1 MRHTARLT
9 LAALLSHAT
18 LPLMPHPADRPTTP
32 IWLLLSAA
40 WVGPAILGA
49 LDTYVQSRI
58 GNGPPAS
65 WQLITW
71 TAGDWLIY
79 GMLTPIVFRFARLF
93 PLRPPVLRRN
103 IAVHLLASL
112 VLCAVWAGAGIV
124 LRRLLIPGPQGEITT
139 RATVSWLSTTLPFG
153 VLVYFALIG
162 AERATHYFVEVQS
175 RETHAARLS
184 AQLAEARLSAL
195 RMQLHPHFLF
205 NSLNAL
211 AVLVRDQ
218 DTPAASRM
226 LELLSDVLH
235 EVLHADKTP
244 ERSLEMEIAFL
255 HRYLEIERIRF
266 SDRLRPIFDIGPP
279 VLQAAVPAFVLQPLV
294 ENALRHG
301 IAKRTDAGTLRIRA
315 RRVHDDL
322 VLTVEDDGPGPPHQG
337 LPDAPGVGL
346 ANTRARLQALHG
358 PLAVVELRPGTGG
371 GAIATLRFP
380 YRQFTPA
387 EVATRAG

>member
-1 MRHTARLT
+1 MLAWMLRETIMRTDV
-9 LAALLSHAT
+9 
-18 LPLMPHPADRPTTP
+18 LPSTPRSPSPADRPAAP

-49 LDTYVQSRI
+49 LDTYVQSRL
-58 GNGPPAS
+58 GNGPAAS
-65 WQLITW
+65 WRTITW

-79 GMLTPIVFRFARLF
+79 GMLTPIVFRIARLF
-93 PLRPPVLRRN
+93 PLRPPVVRRN

-112 VLCAVWAGAGIV
+112 ALCAVWAGAGIV
-124 LRRLLIPGPQGEITT
+124 LRALLIPGPDGEITT
-139 RATVSWLSTTLPFG
+139 RGAVSWLFTTLPFG
-153 VLVYFALIG
+153 VLVYFAVIV
-162 AERATHYFVEVQS
+162 AERAAHYFVEVQS

-184 AQLAEARLSAL
+184 AQLAETRLSAL

-244 ERSLEMEIAFL
+244 ERPLKAEIAFL

-266 SDRLRPIFDIGPP
+266 SDRLRPIFDIDPA
-279 VLQAAVPAFVLQPLV
+279 VSQAAVPTFVLQPIV

-315 RRVHDDL
+315 RREHDDL
-322 VLTVEDDGPGPPHQG
+322 VLTVEDDGPGPPGPG
-337 LPDAPGVGL
+337 LPDGPGVGL
-346 ANTRARLQALHG
+346 ANTRARLLALHG
-358 PLAVVELRPGTGG
+358 PLATVELRPAAAR
-371 GAIATLRFP
+371 GAIAILRFP
-380 YRQFTPA
+380 YREFTPT
-387 EVATRAG
+387 EIATHA

>member
-1 MRHTARLT
+1 MRTDV
-9 LAALLSHAT
+9 
-18 LPLMPHPADRPTTP
+18 LPSTPRSPSPTDRPATP

-49 LDTYVQSRI
+49 LDTYVQSRL
-58 GNGPPAS
+58 GNGPAAS
-65 WQLITW
+65 WRLITW

-79 GMLTPIVFRFARLF
+79 GMLTPIVFRLARLF

-112 VLCAVWAGAGIV
+112 ALCAVWAGAGTV
-124 LRRLLIPGPQGEITT
+124 LRALLIPGPEGEITV
-139 RATVSWLSTTLPFG
+139 RGAVSWLFTTLPFG
-153 VLVYFALIG
+153 VLVYFAVIV
-162 AERATHYFVEVQS
+162 AERAAHYFVEVQS
-175 RETHAARLS
+175 RETQAARLS

-226 LELLSDVLH
+226 LELLSAVLH
-235 EVLHADKTP
+235 EVLHADQTP
-244 ERSLEMEIAFL
+244 ETSLETEIAFL

-266 SDRLRPIFDIGPP
+266 SDRLRPIFDIDPA
-279 VLQAAVPAFVLQPLV
+279 VSQAAVPAFVLQPIV

-301 IAKRTDAGTLRIRA
+301 IAKRTAAGTLR
-315 RRVHDDL
+315 L
-322 VLTVEDDGPGPPHQG
+322 VLTVEDDGPGPPAPT
-337 LPDAPGVGL
+337 LPDGPGVGL
-346 ANTRARLQALHG
+346 ANTRARLLALHG
-358 PLAVVELRPGTGG
+358 PLATVGLRAAAAS

-380 YRQFTPA
+380 YREFTSRGTA
-387 EVATRAG
+387 ASAG

>member
-1 MRHTARLT
+1 
-9 LAALLSHAT
+9 
-18 LPLMPHPADRPTTP
+18 
-32 IWLLLSAA
+32 
-40 WVGPAILGA
+40 
-49 LDTYVQSRI
+49 
-58 GNGPPAS
+58 
-65 WQLITW
+65 
-71 TAGDWLIY
+71 
-79 GMLTPIVFRFARLF
+79 MLTPFVFRIARAF

-103 IAVHLLASL
+103 IAVHLLVAL
-112 VLCAVWAGAGIV
+112 ALCAVWAGAGIL
-124 LRRLLIPGPQGEITT
+124 LRRLLIPGPDGDITT
-139 RATVSWLSTTLPFG
+139 RGTVSWLSTTLPFG

-235 EVLHADKTP
+235 EVLHADERP
-244 ERSLEMEIAFL
+244 ERPLETEIAFL
-255 HRYLEIERIRF
+255 HRYLEIEQIRF
-266 SDRLRPIFDIGPP
+266 SDRLRPIFDVDPA
-279 VLQAAVPAFVLQPLV
+279 VLRAAVPVFVLQPIV

-301 IAKRTDAGTLRIRA
+301 IAKRTDAGALRIRA
-315 RRVHDDL
+315 RREHDDL
-322 VLTVEDDGPGPPHQG
+322 VLTVEDDGPG
-337 LPDAPGVGL
+337 LPARERTGGPGVGL

-358 PLAVVELRPGTGG
+358 PLAVVELQPGTRG
-371 GAIATLRFP
+371 GAIATLRLP
-380 YRQFTPA
+380 YREFTSTEIPP
-387 EVATRAG
+387 RAG